1 MGEFFIETCLLI
13 VVICVIAR
21 VVLNRMRGDVSP
33 EHCAAPA
40 DPISTYVDENYGSH
54 FVDDP
59 ASVRHGLR
67 RL

>member
-1 MGEFFIETCLLI
+1 MGEFFIEASLLI
-13 VVICVIAR
+13 VVVCVIAR
-21 VVLNRMRGDVSP
+21 VVINRVRGDVP
-33 EHCAAPA
+33 HEHCAGPN

-59 ASVRHGLR
+59 ASMRHGLR